1 MNKVWRN
8 WMKSGISQKKPNR
21 EHNHFLR
28 YYFPV
33 FLVAI
38 LILTIMSINVLL
50 RQIREDV
57 QVVPDLYAK
66 NLGAPINRDVD
77 QYLGQYVREQILP
90 HTNFPMIF
98 TDSTKTPASWENLNV
113 EQKLFEQLTAAEQR
127 YLHKM
132 VRRMENQ
139 KTVIPLRGSI
149 TNNAIVGYVFYD
161 ESSTMKNLRRIP
173 YIEGTFILLFAALAI
188 YIITVIRRQEKS
200 LIWVGMAKETA
211 HQFGT
216 PLSSL
221 SGWLM
226 MMQEYAKVGDT
237 EAIAKTI
244 TDMDADV
251 KRLQLAA
258 NRFGKVGSNIKL
270 KVSHLDA
277 LISPTVEYIR
287 RRLPQ
292 RSNAVQLVVE
302 HANPHV
308 EVKVDPDLFSW
319 ALENVI
325 KNSMDALKNSAG
337 LITIKTFQRK
347 KNIHIQISDTGC
359 GMAKSKFRDIF
370 EPGITSKERGWGL
383 GLSLARRII
392 EDYHQGKIRV
402 LESELNKGTT
412 IEIILPGV

>member
-1 MNKVWRN
+1 
-8 WMKSGISQKKPNR
+8 
-21 EHNHFLR
+21 
-28 YYFPV
+28 
-33 FLVAI
+33 
-38 LILTIMSINVLL
+38 
-50 RQIREDV
+50 
-57 QVVPDLYAK
+57 
-66 NLGAPINRDVD
+66 
-77 QYLGQYVREQILP
+77 
-90 HTNFPMIF
+90 
-98 TDSTKTPASWENLNV
+98 
-113 EQKLFEQLTAAEQR
+113 
-127 YLHKM
+127 
-132 VRRMENQ
+132 
-139 KTVIPLRGSI
+139 
-149 TNNAIVGYVFYD
+149 
-161 ESSTMKNLRRIP
+161 
-173 YIEGTFILLFAALAI
+173 
-188 YIITVIRRQEKS
+188 
-200 LIWVGMAKETA
+200 MAKETA

-325 KNSMDALKNSAG
+325 KNSMDALKNNAG

-347 KNIHIQISDTGC
+347 K
-359 GMAKSKFRDIF
+359 IF
-370 EPGITSKERGWGL
+370 TSRLAIPAVEWPNRNSGIFSSRGSHPKNGDGAW
-383 GLSLARRII
+383 
-392 EDYHQGKIRV
+392 V
-402 LESELNKGTT
+402 
-412 IEIILPGV
+412 

>member
-1 MNKVWRN
+1 
-8 WMKSGISQKKPNR
+8 MKSGISQKKPNR

-161 ESSTMKNLRRIP
+161 ESSTMKI
-173 YIEGTFILLFAALAI
+173 FAEYPISKA
-188 YIITVIRRQEKS
+188 
-200 LIWVGMAKETA
+200 
-211 HQFGT
+211 
-216 PLSSL
+216 PLSFS
-221 SGWLM
+221 
-226 MMQEYAKVGDT
+226 
-237 EAIAKTI
+237 
-244 TDMDADV
+244 
-251 KRLQLAA
+251 
-258 NRFGKVGSNIKL
+258 
-270 KVSHLDA
+270 
-277 LISPTVEYIR
+277 SPHW
-287 RRLPQ
+287 P
-292 RSNAVQLVVE
+292 S
-302 HANPHV
+302 
-308 EVKVDPDLFSW
+308 
-319 ALENVI
+319 
-325 KNSMDALKNSAG
+325 
-337 LITIKTFQRK
+337 
-347 KNIHIQISDTGC
+347 
-359 GMAKSKFRDIF
+359 
-370 EPGITSKERGWGL
+370 TS
-383 GLSLARRII
+383 S
-392 EDYHQGKIRV
+392 
-402 LESELNKGTT
+402 
-412 IEIILPGV
+412 P